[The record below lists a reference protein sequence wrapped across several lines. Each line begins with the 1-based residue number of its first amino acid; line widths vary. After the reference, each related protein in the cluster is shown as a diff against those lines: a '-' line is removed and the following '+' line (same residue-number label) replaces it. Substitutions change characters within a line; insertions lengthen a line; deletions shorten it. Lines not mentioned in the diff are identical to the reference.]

1 MFIEHSFGPPD
12 YRKLLQSVC
21 LDEQS
26 PGRQTCSQSP
36 PFPRGLCKQ
45 PSQIS
50 LSPVFQSCSSQV
62 PDHLTKS
69 FATIDPYPWTYLA
82 PKCIIKPTTQS
93 SAPGDFPSLLSSISG
108 AIMPVDSLVKLV
120 EFFLP
125 LPLTMRNFPMRP

>member
-1 MFIEHSFGPPD
+1 MGHVKPPDLTPCPLYSEVYCASGERGGLMFIEHSFGPPD
-12 YRKLLQSVC
+12 YQKPLQRVC

-69 FATIDPYPWTYLA
+69 FASIDPYPWTYLA

-93 SAPGDFPSLLSSISG
+93 SAPGRVPFTAVLRGHP
-108 AIMPVDSLVKLV
+108 
-120 EFFLP
+120 
-125 LPLTMRNFPMRP
+125 